1 MTNME
6 GKVAIVTGARTGI
19 GLAAA
24 QQFAES
30 GASVALVGDT
40 SRKKKRRT

>member
-1 MTNME
+1 MTEVNYDFN

-24 QQFAES
+24 KKFAQA
-30 GASVALVGDT
+30 GAAVVLVII
-40 SRKKKRRT
+40 S